1 MKNRSAKI
9 ALWGILGAA
18 AIGISAIESAFS
30 LPFLP
35 PGAKPGL
42 SNIIT
47 VLACIFSSFAG
58 GIYISVIKSLFAL
71 CTRGATAFLLSFAG
85 GICSSAVTALLLKLK
100 RCPFSLIGISIV
112 GAMIHNGMQ
121 LICAVLLSGTPSLF
135 YYAPP
140 LSFFAV
146 ISGLITGFTAK
157 CAKPY
162 VNNAFYKKEKK

>member
-1 MKNRSAKI
+1 MKNSKI

-18 AIGISAIESAFS
+18 AIGISAIESAFT

-47 VLACIFSSFAG
+47 VLACIFSSFTG

-85 GICSSAVTALLLKLK
+85 GICSSASTALLLRLK
-100 RCPFSLIGISIV
+100 RCPFSLIGISIT
-112 GAMIHNGMQ
+112 GAVIHNGVQ
-121 LICAVLLSGTPSLF
+121 LICAVLISGTPTLF
-135 YYAPP
+135 WYAPA
-140 LSFFAV
+140 LLIFAL

-162 VNNAFYKKEKK
+162 LNNAFYKKEKK